1 MMKQDH
7 SAFMPGILEVTERAP
22 NPVAWI
28 LPIVLMVLF
37 MVAGLWAWMSEVA
50 IISPTQGTLVP
61 TGKVKVIQPF
71 EIGVVREINVRD
83 GQQVK
88 TGDQLIVLDGT
99 DSTADLTRTEQDIAT
114 AGLKL
119 ARIDALLTDISNPAI
134 HFLPPAEVS
143 ERQAIAAFD
152 AMVGQARAQQQRVE
166 TLGQEI
172 RQLRAVRD
180 GIAVSIDR
188 VDAILPLITERVEGR
203 RSLTADG
210 YATRTS
216 LLELEQELVE
226 RQQERR
232 QLQFDLQKANA
243 DIAMARERLQ
253 STVADFE
260 EGLFDERAQLDQ
272 EFGTLVQERIKAE
285 RRRDQQILRAPIDG
299 VVQELTV
306 NTVGGVVEAAQTLMK
321 IVPEDSKLVAEV
333 KLANRDAGFVDI
345 GQKTRIKVE
354 TFEFTKFGAID
365 GTVID
370 VSPDAVVD
378 EKLGPVYLAK
388 VELAQQYLTV
398 RGREAPLQPGMTVT
412 ADIRTGERRLLEYVL
427 GPMLRYRD
435 ESLRER

>member
-1 MMKQDH
+1 M
-7 SAFMPGILEVTERAP
+7 
-22 NPVAWI
+22 
-28 LPIVLMVLF
+28 
-37 MVAGLWAWMSEVA
+37 
-50 IISPTQGTLVP
+50 
-61 TGKVKVIQPF
+61 
-71 EIGVVREINVRD
+71 
-83 GQQVK
+83 
-88 TGDQLIVLDGT
+88 
-99 DSTADLTRTEQDIAT
+99 
-114 AGLKL
+114 
-119 ARIDALLTDISNPAI
+119 
-134 HFLPPAEVS
+134 
-143 ERQAIAAFD
+143 
-152 AMVGQARAQQQRVE
+152 
-166 TLGQEI
+166 
-172 RQLRAVRD
+172 RD

-188 VDAILPLITERVEGR
+188 VNAILPLITERVEGR

-232 QLQFDLQKANA
+232 QLQFDLQKAEA

-260 EGLFDERAQLDQ
+260 ESLFEERAQLDQ
-272 EFGTLVQERIKAE
+272 EYGTLVQERIKAE

-354 TFEFTKFGAID
+354 TFEFTKFGAIE

-388 VELAQQYLTV
+388 IELAQQFLTV

-412 ADIRTGERRLLEYVL
+412 ADIQTGERRLLEYVL

>member
-1 MMKQDH
+1 M
-7 SAFMPGILEVTERAP
+7 
-22 NPVAWI
+22 
-28 LPIVLMVLF
+28 
-37 MVAGLWAWMSEVA
+37 
-50 IISPTQGTLVP
+50 
-61 TGKVKVIQPF
+61 
-71 EIGVVREINVRD
+71 
-83 GQQVK
+83 
-88 TGDQLIVLDGT
+88 
-99 DSTADLTRTEQDIAT
+99 
-114 AGLKL
+114 
-119 ARIDALLTDISNPAI
+119 TDISNPAI
-134 HFLPPAEVS
+134 HFLPPTEVS

-166 TLGQEI
+166 TLGQEVL
-172 RQLRAVRD
+172 QLRAVRD
-180 GIAVSIDR
+180 GISVSIDR

-203 RSLTADG
+203 RSLASDG

-243 DIAMARERLQ
+243 DIAMAQERLQ

-260 EGLFDERAQLDQ
+260 ESLFDERARLDQ

-285 RRRDQQILRAPIDG
+285 RRRDQQVLRAPIDG
-299 VVQELTV
+299 VVQELAVT
-306 NTVGGVVEAAQTLMK
+306 TIGGVVEAAQALMK
-321 IVPEDSKLVAEV
+321 IVPDDSKLVAEV

-388 VELAQQYLTV
+388 VELAQQHLTV

-412 ADIRTGERRLLEYVL
+412 ADIQTGERRLLEYVL

>member
-1 MMKQDH
+1 MIKQDH

-37 MVAGLWAWMSEVA
+37 MVAALWAWMSEVA

-88 TGDQLIVLDGT
+88 AGDQLIVLDGT
-99 DSTADLTRTEQDIAT
+99 NSTADLTSIEQNIAST
-114 AGLKL
+114 GLKL
-119 ARIDALLTDISNPAI
+119 ARLDALLADIVHPEN
-134 HFLPPAEVS
+134 HFLPPAEAS
-143 ERQAIAAFD
+143 ERQAISEFD
-152 AMVGQARAQQQRVE
+152 AMTGQARAQQQRVE
-166 TLGQEI
+166 TLEQEVV
-172 RQLRAVRD
+172 QLRAVRD
-180 GIAVSIDR
+180 GIGVSIDR
-188 VDAILPLITERVEGR
+188 VNAILPLITERVEGR

-243 DIAMARERLQ
+243 DIAMMQERLQ

-260 EGLFDERAQLDQ
+260 EGLFDERARLDQ
-272 EFGTLVQERIKAE
+272 EFGSLVQERIKAE

-299 VVQELTV
+299 VVQELAI

-321 IVPEDSKLVAEV
+321 IVPEGSKLVAEV